1 MAARYIKM
9 IHLDDLKAF
18 VHNDRNKTKDMIL
31 PIITTLIS
39 GLIIILSISPQYLRE
54 LNPLTL
60 LLLSVASALP
70 VWAVNQ
76 LLWLHLE
83 RRMTSQIVGRIVLAF
98 DISVKEK
105 KVLSF
110 ALSRLL
116 KAVDIM
122 RFIPS
127 KDIANLVT
135 IVTIYLGAVV
145 VYFTSQSPAGLY
157 ITIFSFSLIVWLACL
172 FVLHSYCQKI
182 DVKPLKNAW
191 EKLINNEELVGQIS
205 SHLERIERLIRAR
218 TRVETDERETDEQPD
233 ESQSAE
239 SKPE

>member
-1 MAARYIKM
+1 M
-9 IHLDDLKAF
+9 L
-18 VHNDRNKTKDMIL
+18 IL
-31 PIITTLIS
+31 
-39 GLIIILSISPQYLRE
+39 RD

-60 LLLSVASALP
+60 LLLSVACALP

-145 VYFTSQSPAGLY
+145 VYFTSKSPASLY
-157 ITIFSFSLIVWLACL
+157 ITILSFSLIVWLACL

-182 DVKPLKNAW
+182 DIKPLKKAW
-191 EKLINNEELVGQIS
+191 EHLINNVELHDQINRHFERIEKLIQMRTGQEKPDDVPEGTTDTS
-205 SHLERIERLIRAR
+205 
-218 TRVETDERETDEQPD
+218 ETPEQN
-233 ESQSAE
+233 S
-239 SKPE
+239 

>member
-39 GLIIILSISPQYLRE
+39 GLIIILSISPQYLSE
-54 LNPLTL
+54 LNPFTL

-83 RRMTSQIVGRIVLAF
+83 RRVTSQIVARIVLAF

-116 KAVDIM
+116 KAIDIM

-157 ITIFSFSLIVWLACL
+157 ITILSFSLIVWLACL

-182 DVKPLKNAW
+182 DVKPLKKAW
-191 EKLINNEELVGQIS
+191 EHLINNVELHDQINRHFERIEKLIQMRTGQEKPDDDPEGTIDTS
-205 SHLERIERLIRAR
+205 QTS
-218 TRVETDERETDEQPD
+218 EQNR
-233 ESQSAE
+233 
-239 SKPE
+239 

>member
-1 MAARYIKM
+1 M

-31 PIITTLIS
+31 PILTTLIS
-39 GLIIILSISPQYLRE
+39 GLIIILSISPQYLRD
-54 LNPLTL
+54 LNPFTL

-116 KAVDIM
+116 KAIDIM

-145 VYFTSQSPAGLY
+145 VYFTSKSPASLY
-157 ITIFSFSLIVWLACL
+157 ITILSFSLIVWLACL

-182 DVKPLKNAW
+182 DVKPLKKAW
-191 EKLINNEELVGQIS
+191 EHLINNVELHDQINRHFERIEKLIQMRTGQ
-205 SHLERIERLIRAR
+205 EKPDDDPEG
-218 TRVETDERETDEQPD
+218 TTDTSQTSEQNP
-233 ESQSAE
+233 
-239 SKPE
+239 

>member
-1 MAARYIKM
+1 M

-39 GLIIILSISPQYLRE
+39 GLIIILSISPQYLSE
-54 LNPLTL
+54 LNPFTL

-98 DISVKEK
+98 DISAKEK

-116 KAVDIM
+116 KAIDIM

-145 VYFTSQSPAGLY
+145 VYFTSQSPASLY
-157 ITIFSFSLIVWLACL
+157 ITILSFSLIVWLACL

-182 DVKPLKNAW
+182 DVKPLKKAW
-191 EKLINNEELVGQIS
+191 EHLINNVELHDQINRHFERIEKLIQM
-205 SHLERIERLIRAR
+205 R
-218 TRVETDERETDEQPD
+218 TGKEMPEDEPEGTTDTSETSEQN
-233 ESQSAE
+233 S
-239 SKPE
+239 

>member
-1 MAARYIKM
+1 M

-18 VHNDRNKTKDMIL
+18 VRNDRNTSKDMIL

-54 LNPLTL
+54 LNPFTL

-76 LLWLHLE
+76 LLWMHLE
-83 RRMTSQIVGRIVLAF
+83 RRVTSQIVARIVLAF
-98 DISVKEK
+98 DVSAKEK
-105 KVLSF
+105 KILSF

-116 KAVDIM
+116 KTIDIM

-127 KDIANLVT
+127 KDIANMVT
-135 IVTIYLGAVV
+135 IITIYLGAVI
-145 VYFTSQSPAGLY
+145 VYFTVQSPARLY
-157 ITIFSFSLIVWLACL
+157 ITILSLSLIIWLVCL
-172 FVLHSYCQKI
+172 FVLHRYCQKI
-182 DVKPLKNAW
+182 DVKPIKKAW
-191 EKLINNEELVGQIS
+191 EQLISNDELIGQINK
-205 SHLERIERLIRAR
+205 HFETIEKLVQAR
-218 TRVETDERETDEQPD
+218 TSVETHEKETDVQPG
-233 ESQSAE
+233 ESQSSE

>member
-39 GLIIILSISPQYLRE
+39 GLIIILSISPQYLRD
-54 LNPLTL
+54 LNPFTL

-83 RRMTSQIVGRIVLAF
+83 RRVTSQIVARIVLAF

-116 KAVDIM
+116 KAIDIM

-157 ITIFSFSLIVWLACL
+157 ITILSFSLIVWLACL

-182 DVKPLKNAW
+182 DVKPLKKAW
-191 EKLINNEELVGQIS
+191 EHLINNVELHDQINRHFERIEKLIQMRTGQEKPDDDPECTIDTS
-205 SHLERIERLIRAR
+205 QTS
-218 TRVETDERETDEQPD
+218 EQNR
-233 ESQSAE
+233 
-239 SKPE
+239 